1 MARLSGRGKKRREG
15 KSEKEETGGQLG
27 KRNLGLV
34 RATGLSS
41 GSGRREWSIR
51 GLLRKTLHLELASGS
66 DLRAGTAGEREKEG
80 KILLRHFAR
89 WFRAISDA
97 PPHTKPWSIDRHG
110 LSRCL
115 CALAPTSRDS
125 SRQTSKTRG
134 NCSWWTRW
142 MDGWGPSTLKAIAV
156 VQVRLL
162 ALPGSSWSCG
172 I

>member
-115 CALAPTSRDS
+115 CALAPTSETPAD
-125 SRQTSKTRG
+125 KH
-134 NCSWWTRW
+134 
-142 MDGWGPSTLKAIAV
+142 PKPVAIALGGHDGRRDGV
-156 VQVRLL
+156 PQPPKLSQL
-162 ALPGSSWSCG
+162 SSSVY
-172 I
+172 